1 LLSSSVSNVCPATT
15 GNLSSA
21 IGSAPSGA
29 VIQWFTNNA
38 HTGTA
43 YSTPS
48 TAAAGTYYAFIMI
61 QYWVVIVQPRQE

>member
-1 LLSSSVSNVCPATT
+1 
-15 GNLSSA
+15 
-21 IGSAPSGA
+21 
-29 VIQWFTNNA
+29 VIQWFTNNT